1 MAQYTSVTYPTGQS
15 VAYDLGPG
23 LHDMTSIINGN
34 GFTGMSV
41 TAHAGGTRA
50 AATPLTSACNLIAV
64 CATTAD
70 SVTLPPAMGGQV
82 MWVSNGGAASAQVY
96 AANGTTDT
104 INGVAAATGVALAA
118 GKSQVFMSP
127 IKGAWFGV
135 LSA

>member
-1 MAQYTSVTYPTGQS
+1 MAQYSSITYPSGVS

-34 GFTGMSV
+34 GLTGMSV

-50 AATPLTSACNLIAV
+50 AATPITAAVNLIAV
-64 CATTAD
+64 CATAAD
-70 SVTLPPAMGGQV
+70 SVYLPPAMGGQV
-82 MWVSNGGAASAQVY
+82 LWLANGGAASAQVF
-96 AANGTTDT
+96 AAPTTTDT

-127 IKGAWFGV
+127 IRGAWFGV